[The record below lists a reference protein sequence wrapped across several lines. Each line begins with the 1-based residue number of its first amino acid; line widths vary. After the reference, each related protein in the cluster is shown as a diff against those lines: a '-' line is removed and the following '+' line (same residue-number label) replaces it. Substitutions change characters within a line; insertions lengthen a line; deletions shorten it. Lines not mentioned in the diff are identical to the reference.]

1 MSILK
6 IGAKLKNEGV
16 VNCLIDAAYKPEYR
30 QEMRDG
36 YQKIR
41 AIHAENR
48 AQKKLDRENRK
59 QERAQ
64 EKQRKVQKQNE
75 DEYKTSLEY
84 ASAFL
89 QRLDG
94 VKRRI
99 IEYDNSSIMVKVAS
113 RDELYDDKLKKY
125 NAKISKSQLCSRN
138 YNDHKLFIKI
148 GSSYSQIFSAER
160 YGNDAIILNLR
171 HKDKN
176 KQNLEPDFAMIK
188 FEK

>member
-64 EKQRKVQKQNE
+64 EKQRKV
-75 DEYKTSLEY
+75 
-84 ASAFL
+84 
-89 QRLDG
+89 
-94 VKRRI
+94 
-99 IEYDNSSIMVKVAS
+99 
-113 RDELYDDKLKKY
+113 
-125 NAKISKSQLCSRN
+125 
-138 YNDHKLFIKI
+138 
-148 GSSYSQIFSAER
+148 
-160 YGNDAIILNLR
+160 
-171 HKDKN
+171 
-176 KQNLEPDFAMIK
+176 
-188 FEK
+188 